1 MVRKAYRYLRHP
13 RIRNRPWLFALTK
26 PLYNRELWKP
36 TRHSMASGVSTG
48 IFFAMLPIPF
58 QMLFS
63 AFFCMPLKG
72 NVPIAMATCWVSN
85 PFTHPPLLILQM
97 DFGHWLRSFTHLPL
111 PFDEKAHID
120 FLGFS
125 LTGNPADF
133 YVGCL
138 VMALLL
144 CVISYPIIFG
154 VSSLILERHKS
165 SPKEDSQNES

>member
-1 MVRKAYRYLRHP
+1 
-13 RIRNRPWLFALTK
+13 
-26 PLYNRELWKP
+26 
-36 TRHSMASGVSTG
+36 
-48 IFFAMLPIPF
+48 
-58 QMLFS
+58 
-63 AFFCMPLKG
+63 
-72 NVPIAMATCWVSN
+72 
-85 PFTHPPLLILQM
+85 M